1 MTAIAEAPAAKPPDH
16 NRTGIDYRK
25 PMPRPPVKGI
35 VIDFH
40 VHLHARRHGPAWFAA
55 ARHYGIDAYVSMTPL
70 EEALGLQR
78 DYPGRIH
85 FIVIP
90 NWRETDGDLIDGWLR
105 RLEAFYNIGSR
116 IAKFWSAPPA
126 IGERGW
132 RIDSPRFVPLF
143 REIAARGMGIMT
155 HIGDPEIWYRTK
167 YADSAKYGTRQEHYR
182 ILENVLGEY
191 RVPWA
196 GAHLCG
202 HPEDLHHLQDLLD
215 RHPNLSMDCSATRW
229 MVREISARRDEAR
242 EFFIRNQDRLI
253 FGTDQVSSDQ
263 RGFDFQASRI
273 WCHRKMWETAYVGTT
288 PIFDPDLPEDRQ
300 PTLRGLALPTQ
311 VLQKLYH
318 DNAVRFLE
326 MVGAEPFRAADSE
339 PGI

>member
-1 MTAIAEAPAAKPPDH
+1 MTTIAEAPTAKPPDH
-16 NRTGIDYRK
+16 NRTGIDYFK

-40 VHLHARRHGPAWFAA
+40 VHLHARRHGPAWFEAA
-55 ARHYGIDAYVSMTPL
+55 EHYGIDAYVSMTPL

-116 IAKFWSAPPA
+116 LAKFWAAPPA
-126 IGERGW
+126 LGERGW
-132 RIDSPRFVPLF
+132 RIDSPRFAPLF

-155 HIGDPEIWYRTK
+155 HIGDPETWFRTK
-167 YADSAKYGTRQEHYR
+167 YADSAKYGTRAEHYR

-191 RVPWA
+191 RVPWV
-196 GAHLCG
+196 GAHMCG

-215 RHPNLSMDCSATRW
+215 RHPNLNMDCSATRW

-242 EFFIRNQDRLI
+242 DFFIRNQDRII

-263 RGFDFQASRI
+263 RDAEFQASRI

-288 PIFDPDLPEDRQ
+288 PIFDPDLPEDQQ
-300 PTLRGLALPTQ
+300 PTLRGLALPTE
-311 VLQKLYH
+311 VLQKMYH
-318 DNAVRFLE
+318 DNAARFLNK
-326 MVGAEPFRAADSE
+326 VGAEAFRIAD
-339 PGI
+339 G